1 MLAVTVMA
9 TGTACPGSCVYATEE
24 GTYTQEQENL
34 LDTDIF
40 ASETEESTETVK
52 SEDENQEEMLT
63 EEAQIQTE
71 EFLAETVEN
80 ISDAPEEETEVKLI
94 DQHLRQKVDDCQ
106 VTVSG
111 KMPEG
116 AKLCVKTKEIAEV
129 QKREISEKSDIVKS
143 VQDLERE
150 DIFACFYDISITY
163 QNKTYEPYLFDE
175 KVTVSIKV
183 ADAEEAE
190 ILPLSE
196 MYGKQIEKF
205 DVAVEADKVSFTT
218 DRFGKYILITET
230 TYAKQTTW
238 DFSHTGETEILEIP
252 STGIYEIKLYGAQGE
267 HSDSYEGGKG
277 GFVSSRLSLQKK
289 DVLTIQ
295 TAGQNGYPDAGNGE
309 KTHGG
314 GATRLY
320 VNGTLV
326 AVAGGGGG
334 ALTNRDG
341 GAGGTTLGKVSQPQG
356 ESSDTVHSAGG
367 GAGYEGGK
375 AGYVIYHEHT
385 GEAQEKGGC
394 YTKEVY
400 HSHTQSCYGVICAH
414 DELKYLGAFRDE
426 TGDDYSDWKCKKCGK
441 IFVSNTTYGE
451 PGTHPTYGWI
461 CRKEGVVEKYD
472 LGCGMTTETI
482 VDSQQAYGGS
492 NYLSQICE
500 EGISQSGM
508 KEGDGMAKVSL
519 VELDCATLYY
529 ENDGKEFKTYHIE
542 RGTEFSEIFE
552 EMPQKPEDERYRYTF
567 LGWDNLSTT
576 VVETM
581 TKEETI
587 KGVMNGN
594 RNYVAVYKKN
604 PQTYQVHFEN
614 DEKVPHGTTSILAT
628 YQSKMENIIVP
639 QKEGYIFAGYYADVT
654 DEATKYFDAYGIPVR
669 YADFTKESVLTAKW
683 EDPLNIIKNPQNQ
696 TITTGYSGVVLT
708 MEAALK
714 PSNGYQLSYQWYVND
729 RKEIAGAKEIETGF
743 TDKLLV
749 PQDYPVGEY
758 YFFAKATVTG
768 SVEQKIDKYTQI
780 ATLQV
785 TKGILD
791 AERLRVAEREVVYD
805 GKTHELRAIVEKE
818 PNAVI
823 YYAQEPLT
831 AKNYQTAGK
840 KQPYS
845 YKNAGEYSAYVYVVS
860 ENYDDFA
867 DVITMKIEKAKPEIY
882 LASKNTTYRENKVQ
896 SISNAVVYGVNK
908 EILADASV
916 RYTYYTDRDQ
926 KQKTGKKQGAETAGG
941 APSSIGTYY
950 VSAKV
955 EESKNYQ
962 AAETV
967 QGAMLNILGTH
978 VPYTVGDYVGI
989 YDGAAHGICVS
1000 VEDKERVTFYYATD
1014 TALTED
1020 TYKTQGSDKQ
1030 VTFTDAGEYTVYY
1043 AVANKLTNEL
1053 FSVDTGAAK
1062 VIIKKAVRKLGT
1074 QYPTVNPDKTL
1085 KIPDNTIWEY
1095 KKQDGK
1101 TKEWTLYQENE
1112 KLADGI
1118 YDLRIPEDKNYEASE
1133 SIQVQVGTKSGNG
1146 NSNAGSGENTSSGDS
1161 TTEENTGSSSS
1172 TGKKEEV
1179 INTDKKQ
1186 EEGQIAVVQPEYEKP
1201 VEKEKNK
1208 VENTEFGKWR
1218 PKKIPSTAK
1227 TKLSDKK
1234 EETLKTIEAQPVAA
1248 TDYVETIP
1256 FSKIEKET
1264 DRQTDEVEKAND
1276 AVRQRLILCTL
1287 SGFFAGILVLGV
1299 FLIFFLLWKKKR
1311 KNEEEEISNEEK
1323 MC

>member
-1 MLAVTVMA
+1 MT
-9 TGTACPGSCVYATEE
+9 TGTVYPGAHVYAAEE
-24 GTYTQEQENL
+24 GAHTQEQEQVS
-34 LDTDIF
+34 DADI
-40 ASETEESTETVK
+40 SVTETEEITETAK
-52 SEDENQEEMLT
+52 NEEENQEEVPT
-63 EEAQIQTE
+63 EEAQTQTE
-71 EFLAETVEN
+71 EFPTETAESILDEQ
-80 ISDAPEEETEVKLI
+80 AEETEVKLI
-94 DQHLRQKVDDCQ
+94 EQELRQKVDDCQ
-106 VTVSG
+106 IIVSG

-116 AKLCVKTKEIAEV
+116 ATLCVKAKEIAEV
-129 QKREISEKSDIVKS
+129 QKREISEKSDIVQK
-143 VQDLERE
+143 VQDLERA
-150 DIFACFYDISITY
+150 DVFACAYDISITY
-163 QNKTYEPYLFDE
+163 QDKTYEPYLFDE
-175 KVTVSIKV
+175 KVTVSIEV
-183 ADAEEAE
+183 ADAGEAE

-196 MYGKQIEKF
+196 MYGKQTKKL
-205 DVAVEADKVSFTT
+205 DVTVESDKVSFTT

-230 TYAKQTTW
+230 TYDKQTIW

-252 STGIYEIKLYGAQGE
+252 SAGIYEIKLYGAQGE

-277 GFVSSRLSLQKK
+277 GFVSGRLSLQKK

-295 TAGQNGYPDAGNGE
+295 TAGQNGYPDAGIGE

-320 VNGTLV
+320 VNGVLA

-385 GEAQEKGGC
+385 GEAQKKGGC

-400 HSHTQSCYGVICAH
+400 HSHTQSCFGVICGH
-414 DELKYLGAFRDE
+414 GNLEYLGAFRDE
-426 TGDDYSDWKCKKCGK
+426 TGDDYSDWRCKSCGK
-441 IFVSNTTYGE
+441 TFVSNTTYGE

-461 CRKEGVVEKYD
+461 CKKEGVVEKYD
-472 LGCGMTTETI
+472 LGCGMTTKTI

-500 EGISQSGM
+500 EGVSQSGM
-508 KEGDGMAKVSL
+508 KEGDGMVRVSL
-519 VELDCATLYY
+519 AELDCATLYY

-542 RGTEFSEIFE
+542 RGTEFTEIFE

-567 LGWDNLSTT
+567 LGWDNLATT

-594 RNYVAVYKKN
+594 RNYMAVYKKN

-614 DEKVPHGTTSILAT
+614 GEKVPHGTTGILAT

-669 YADFTKESVLTAKW
+669 YADFTKDSILTAKW
-683 EDPLNIIKNPQNQ
+683 EDPLTVIKSPQNQ
-696 TITTGYSGVVLT
+696 TITTGYAGVVLT

-743 TDKLLV
+743 TDKLLL

-758 YFFAKATVTG
+758 YVFAKATVTG

-785 TKGILD
+785 TKGNLG
-791 AERLRVAEREVVYD
+791 ANRLHVAEKEVVYD
-805 GKTHELRAIVEKE
+805 GKRHELRVSVEKE

-831 AKNYQTAGK
+831 TENYQTAGK

-845 YKNAGEYSAYVYVVS
+845 YKDAGEYSAYVYVVS

-867 DVITMKIEKAKPEIY
+867 DKISMKIKKAKPEIY
-882 LASKNTTYRENKVQ
+882 LASQNTTYRENKIQ
-896 SISNAVVYGVNK
+896 NIGDAVVYGVDK
-908 EILADASV
+908 EILTDASV
-916 RYTYYTDRDQ
+916 QYTYYTDSAQ
-926 KQKTGKKQGAETAGG
+926 KQKTGKKQGAETTGG
-941 APSSIGTYY
+941 APSAIGTYY

-989 YDGAAHGICVS
+989 YDGTPHGICVS
-1000 VEDKERVTFYYATD
+1000 VEDKDRVTFYYATD
-1014 TALTED
+1014 KALTED

-1043 AVANKLTNEL
+1043 AVANKMTNEL

-1085 KIPDNTIWEY
+1085 KIPDNTVWEY

-1112 KLADGI
+1112 KLADGT

-1133 SIQVQVGTKSGNG
+1133 SVQVQVGTKPGNG
-1146 NSNAGSGENTSSGDS
+1146 NDNAGSGGSTSSGDD
-1161 TTEENTGSSSS
+1161 TTEGNTGGSSS

-1186 EEGQIAVVQPEYEKP
+1186 EDSQITVVQPEYEKP
-1201 VEKEKNK
+1201 EEKENGK
-1208 VENTEFGKWR
+1208 VENTELGKWR
-1218 PKKIPSTAK
+1218 PKKIPSTEKAMI
-1227 TKLSDKK
+1227 SDKK

-1248 TDYVETIP
+1248 AEDVEMIP
-1256 FSKIEKET
+1256 FSKLEKET
-1264 DRQTDEVEKAND
+1264 GRQTDGEENAND
-1276 AVRQRLILCTL
+1276 AIRQRLVLCTL
-1287 SGFFAGILVLGV
+1287 SGFFAGILAIGV
-1299 FLIFFLLWKKKR
+1299 FLIFFLLWKKKQE
-1311 KNEEEEISNEEK
+1311 NEEEEISNREK